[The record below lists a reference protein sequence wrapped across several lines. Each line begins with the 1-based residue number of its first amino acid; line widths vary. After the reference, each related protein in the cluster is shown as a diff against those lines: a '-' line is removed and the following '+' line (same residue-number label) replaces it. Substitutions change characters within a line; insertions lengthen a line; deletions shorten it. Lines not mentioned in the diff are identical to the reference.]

1 MSVRLGLAVAPLV
14 AALALTVGACG
25 DGDEGS
31 SGGAGD
37 GEAAA
42 SGQSFTIGYAPPVLA
57 NPAIKALADAVEVQ
71 GNALGMDV
79 IIAGGEYDP
88 SKQLAAVDS
97 LIQRK
102 VDAILVWPLDPKSM
116 QPALARAAAAGIP
129 VLVQN
134 SPTVEAAVNFQTND
148 GESAENAATTLADA
162 LGPDCGDG
170 ASVAIIQGIPQVE
183 VLKERNE
190 GLAAGAEAAGCTI
203 VDQQVNAK
211 DSADGARPIVDAWK
225 TKYGADLKGIL
236 AYNDSSAIG
245 AAAAVNGDFKPV
257 VTGINADQPGVDAV
271 KDGRVLQTWDLRTP
285 EIGNGMAWAAHQLLT
300 GADDLPKTINVEMV
314 EVSKDNVEGYPTN
327 EDRLKAPLTV
337 STEERDGESYL
348 KIGD

>member
-1 MSVRLGLAVAPLV
+1 MSVRLGIAVALV
-14 AALALTVGACG
+14 AALALTAGACG
-25 DGDEGS
+25 DDEGS
-31 SGGAGD
+31 DGAD
-37 GEAAA
+37 EAAA
-42 SGQSFTIGYAPPVLA
+42 VATNEESFTIGYSPPVLA

-71 GNALGMDV
+71 GKELGMEV

-116 QPALARAAAAGIP
+116 QPAFARAADVGIP
-129 VLVQN
+129 MIVQN
-134 SPTVEAAVNFQTND
+134 SPTVGAAVNFQTND
-148 GESAENAATTLADA
+148 GESAENAANALAEA
-162 LGPDCGDG
+162 LGADCGDG

-190 GLAAGAEAAGCTI
+190 GLAAGAKAAGCTI
-203 VDQQVNAK
+203 VAQQVNAK

-236 AYNDSSAIG
+236 AYNDSSAVG
-245 AAAAVNGDFKPV
+245 AAAAINGDFKPL

-285 EIGNGMAWAAHQLLT
+285 EIGNGMAWAAHELLT
-300 GADDLPKTINVEMV
+300 GNTGLPKTINVEMV
-314 EVSKDNVEGYPTN
+314 EVSKDNVDGYPTN
-327 EDRLKAPLTV
+327 EDRLKAPL
-337 STEERDGESYL
+337 SISIEERDGESYL
-348 KIGD
+348 KVGG